1 MIDFRLLRNIT
12 LSLIL
17 SLSAAGCVSVS
28 KTAAVSP
35 GESAL
40 KELCEQNDIFWQWDY
55 VSQVATLQYKGA
67 AAEVLVGSDIALVG
81 KERVSLSAPVR
92 TVHSAVIVPPDFHD
106 KVILRLIREAVYKD
120 LPEMR
125 KIHKI
130 IIDAGHGGKD
140 PGAIGFRGVQEKN
153 IVLDI
158 AQRLADML
166 HDSGFEVTMTRDQD
180 VFISLQER
188 TEITSR
194 ANADL
199 FVSVHAN
206 ANTVNS
212 VNGFEA
218 YVANEMS
225 FQDRNEDQRK
235 INQQLLFNTLS
246 MSRGSEDVEK
256 IVADMLYTHKQFEAK
271 KLAGCLARHAVGTT
285 KAKNLGIKGS
295 RFFVV
300 RNTLIPAVLVEVGF
314 LTNPKEGRQ
323 LEDSM
328 YRQELAKALAD
339 GIMEFANA
347 R

>member
-1 MIDFRLLRNIT
+1 M
-12 LSLIL
+12 LSLL
-17 SLSAAGCVSVS
+17 TAGCASVS
-28 KTAAVSP
+28 KHVAVAP

-40 KELCEQNDIFWQWDY
+40 KELCERNDIFWQWDH

-67 AAEVLVGSDIALVG
+67 AAEVLVGSDVVLVG
-81 KERVSLSAPVR
+81 KERISLSAPVR
-92 TVHSAVIVPPDFHD
+92 TVHSAVIVPPDFND
-106 KVILRLIREAVYKD
+106 KVILRLIQEAVYKD
-120 LPEMR
+120 LPDIR
-125 KIHKI
+125 KIRKI

-140 PGAIGFRGVQEKN
+140 PGAIGFRGVQEKDVN
-153 IVLDI
+153 LDI
-158 AQRLADML
+158 SRRLENILRDN
-166 HDSGFEVTMTRDQD
+166 GFEVTMTRDQD

-194 ANADL
+194 TNADL

-218 YVANEMS
+218 YVANEIS

-246 MSRGSEDVEK
+246 MSRGSQDVEK
-256 IVADMLYTHKQFEAK
+256 IVADMLYTHKQFESK
-271 KLAGCLARHAVGTT
+271 KLAGCLARHAVGAT
-285 KAKNLGIKGS
+285 KAKNLGVKGS

-314 LTNPKEGRQ
+314 LTNPKESKQ
-323 LEDSM
+323 LEDGT
-328 YRQELAKALAD
+328 YRQELARALAD
-339 GIMEFANA
+339 GIMEFAES